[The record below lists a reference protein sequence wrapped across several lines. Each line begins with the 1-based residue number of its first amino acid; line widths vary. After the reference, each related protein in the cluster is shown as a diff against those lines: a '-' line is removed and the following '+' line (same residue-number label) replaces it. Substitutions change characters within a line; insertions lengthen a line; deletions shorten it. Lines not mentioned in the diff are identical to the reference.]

1 MRTRDQLLAGAT
13 LLACIGCTSNE
24 DDDAKTITLG
34 AVVDQTGSAGPSS
47 WGDATKLA
55 ASQMNEA
62 LDSAGSNVRFNL
74 VVSDSTNKPDVAV
87 RRARQLVDSE
97 GAVGLVVDTSQDY
110 LEVMKLQYG
119 DDASEHLNV
128 PVVGLIASSP
138 AINNPNVENPDA
150 LVQKAYRDTKEWGF
164 RTTISSAPQGAVL
177 AQIVLEAGDVNEDG
191 LLKVSIFASNEPFG
205 LGQVN
210 AFVGPLAAEAPN
222 AVVEQILFDPA
233 EANPND
239 VEFFADALDQLVDGQ
254 TDGKDDGEPDVL
266 LGLTFPDH
274 LAAIIKAHKQAKS
287 SIRFVH
293 GMALRNQKIL
303 DSLGSDA
310 NGQEGVSF
318 VIVAPDASGENFT
331 RDMEALT
338 DQPPNSMDSP
348 TYDAATTL
356 MLASLIAAQD
366 LDDPSAVTGK
376 QVRDAMASISDP
388 DGEVVRPGVKGFTTA
403 VNLIEQGKAINYEGA
418 QGPCDFDEHG
428 NVTNDLI
435 RFVITK
441 GTFDDK
447 EIYDCVSSPSCPVK

>member
-13 LLACIGCTSNE
+13 LLVCIGCASNK

-34 AVVDQTGSAGPSS
+34 AVVDQTGSAGPIS
-47 WGDATKLA
+47 WAEATKLA

-87 RRARQLVDSE
+87 KRARQLVDSE

-110 LEVMKLQYG
+110 LEVMKLQY
-119 DDASEHLNV
+119 DDEPLNV

-177 AQIVLEAGDVNEDG
+177 AQIVLDAGDVNEDG
-191 LLKVSIFASNEPFG
+191 LLKVSVFASKEPFG
-205 LGQVN
+205 LGQVA
-210 AFVGPLAAEAPN
+210 AFAGPLAAEAPD

-233 EANPND
+233 EADPND
-239 VEFFADALDQLVDGQ
+239 VEFFADTLAELVDEQ
-254 TDGKDDGEPDVL
+254 TDGEDDGAPDIL

-287 SIRFVH
+287 KIRFVH

-318 VIVAPDASGENFT
+318 VIVSPDASGDNFAS
-331 RDMEALT
+331 DMEALT
-338 DQPPNSMDSP
+338 DLPPNSMDSSS
-348 TYDAATTL
+348 YDAAATL
-356 MLASLIAAQD
+356 MLAALIAAQGE
-366 LDDPSAVTGK
+366 DDPSTITGK
-376 QVRDAMASISDP
+376 QVREAMASISDL
-388 DGEVVRPGVKGFTTA
+388 DGKVVRPGVKGFTTA
-403 VNLIEQGKAINYEGA
+403 VNQIEQGKPINYEGA

-441 GTFDDK
+441 GAFDDQ